1 MVTTGDII
9 ERPYINHIW
18 TYASAKVI
26 NRNVCKLP
34 KVIINKDDPEQ
45 KETQH
50 EVLDLFD
57 DPNPWMSSI
66 SFWQAIILGLLL
78 PPGIDVQYESTII
91 PRHDRRRN

>member
-9 ERPYINHIW
+9 ERPYINHIYIAVYYLG
-18 TYASAKVI
+18 TGISP
-26 NRNVCKLP
+26 CKLP